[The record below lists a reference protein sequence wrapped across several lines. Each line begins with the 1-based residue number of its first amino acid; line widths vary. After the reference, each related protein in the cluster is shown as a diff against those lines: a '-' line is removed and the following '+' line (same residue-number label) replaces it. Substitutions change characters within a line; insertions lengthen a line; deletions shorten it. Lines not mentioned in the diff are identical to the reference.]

1 MYASAGIRA
10 SRIIGRVSATTH
22 TAPTTSTSR
31 LDRAVTA
38 MEAAGVRALL
48 IGPGAD
54 LRHLIGYDTHPLE
67 RMTLLVAAADGNHL
81 LVVPELERARAE
93 AAGVGVPVHGFG
105 ETDDPFALVAAHL
118 DGGRADEPIGVG
130 DQLWARFV
138 LGLQDAMPGATW
150 TPASAVTRQ
159 VRMAKAPEEVAG
171 LRAAGRAIDAVHAQV
186 PGLLRPGRTE
196 DEVGRDIAEAMLAAG
211 HDAIDFV
218 IVGSGPNGASPH
230 HETSDRVIQAGDAV
244 VVDIGGP
251 VDGWFS
257 DCTRCYVVGEEPEG
271 YAEAYAVLKAAQQA
285 AVDHVRPGVT
295 AESVDRAARQVI
307 TDAGYGDAFIH
318 RTGHGIGLEVHEEPY
333 LVEGNDLVLT
343 EGMTFS
349 IEPGIYL
356 EGRFGMR
363 LEDIVAVTADG
374 VERLN
379 AADHDRV
386 MVPVNP

>member
-1 MYASAGIRA
+1 VYASAGIRA

-196 DEVGRDIAEAMLAAG
+196 EEVGRDIAEAMLAAG

-257 DCTRCYVVGEEPEG
+257 DCTRCYVVGEEPAG

-333 LVEGNDLVLT
+333 IVEGNDLVLT

>member
-1 MYASAGIRA
+1 M
-10 SRIIGRVSATTH
+10 SATTH

-159 VRMAKAPEEVAG
+159 VRMAKTPEEVAG

-196 DEVGRDIAEAMLAAG
+196 EEVGRDIAEAMLAAG

-230 HETSDRVIQAGDAV
+230 HETSDRVIQ
-244 VVDIGGP
+244 
-251 VDGWFS
+251 
-257 DCTRCYVVGEEPEG
+257 
-271 YAEAYAVLKAAQQA
+271 
-285 AVDHVRPGVT
+285 
-295 AESVDRAARQVI
+295 
-307 TDAGYGDAFIH
+307 
-318 RTGHGIGLEVHEEPY
+318 
-333 LVEGNDLVLT
+333 
-343 EGMTFS
+343 
-349 IEPGIYL
+349 
-356 EGRFGMR
+356 
-363 LEDIVAVTADG
+363 
-374 VERLN
+374 
-379 AADHDRV
+379 
-386 MVPVNP
+386 

>member
-22 TAPTTSTSR
+22 TAPTTSTSL

-130 DQLWARFV
+130 DQLWARIV

-196 DEVGRDIAEAMLAAG
+196 EEVGRDIAEAMLAAG

-333 LVEGNDLVLT
+333 IVEGNDLVLT

-349 IEPGIYL
+349 IEPGIYI

>member
-1 MYASAGIRA
+1 VYASAGIRA

>member
-307 TDAGYGDAFIH
+307 TDAGYGEAFIH

-333 LVEGNDLVLT
+333 IVEGNDLVLT

-386 MVPVNP
+386 MVPLNP

>member
-150 TPASAVTRQ
+150 TPASTVTRQ

-196 DEVGRDIAEAMLAAG
+196 EEVGRDIAEAMLAAG

-333 LVEGNDLVLT
+333 IVEGNDLVLT

>member
-295 AESVDRAARQVI
+295 A
-307 TDAGYGDAFIH
+307 DAGYGDAFIH

-333 LVEGNDLVLT
+333 IVEGNDLVLT

>member
-196 DEVGRDIAEAMLAAG
+196 EEVGRDIAEAMLAAG

-333 LVEGNDLVLT
+333 IVEGNDLVLT

-349 IEPGIYL
+349 IEPGIYI

>member
-333 LVEGNDLVLT
+333 IVEGNDLVLT

>member
-374 VERLN
+374 VELLN
-379 AADHDRV
+379 AANHDRV